1 MANERPSKR
10 DPGKPE
16 QRKLEEMLLYIAR
29 RTEGD
34 PSCGKTKLNKIFF
47 YADFEAYRSLGR
59 SISGCTYRKQPY
71 GPVPAELR
79 SAVTAMEER
88 RDCAWATRDYFGRD
102 LEKLVALREPDLQD
116 FTSEEIAL
124 IHRVI
129 QSLEKYNATEVSDL
143 SHQFVGWQI
152 AEQGEEIPY
161 ETVFVAPAQPLTDDE
176 SSWLIEAVEEFR
188 EQSLP
193 S

>member
-1 MANERPSKR
+1 MAKDRR
-10 DPGKPE
+10 RKPDE
-16 QRKLEEMLLYIAR
+16 RKLEEMLLYIAR

-59 SISGCTYRKQPY
+59 SISGCTYRKQTF

-79 SAVTAMEER
+79 SAVSAMEAR
-88 RDCAWATRDYFGRD
+88 RDCAWARREYFGHE
-102 LEKLVALREPDLQD
+102 LEKLVALREPDIKA

-129 QSLEKYNATEVSDL
+129 QGLEKLNSTEVSDL

-161 ETVFVAPAQPLTDDE
+161 ETVFVAPARPLTDEE
-176 SSWLIEAVEEFR
+176 SSWLVEAFEDFR
-188 EQSLP
+188 EQPLP